1 MNAPQKRSLSMH
13 FVGLAFTV
21 VALLGTASA
30 SRSQDL
36 VRGTITLP
44 VAARLGDTTLPAG
57 KYSYAVE
64 SLGDIRSAD
73 ALQVGN
79 SRVAVI
85 VSSLTKDGHVVSLMA
100 DALKADALKADTLNS
115 QSPDT
120 IDFGTGMTIRSISLK
135 SAGLKVIFTTNR
147 TDHILQ
153 AAAPQSS
160 TVRGND

>member
-1 MNAPQKRSLSMH
+1 MNTTQKRSLSMY
-13 FVGLAFTV
+13 FVSLAFTV

-100 DALKADALKADTLNS
+100 DAFKAETLNS

-120 IDFGTGMTIRSISLK
+120 VDVGTGMTIRSISLNN
-135 SAGLKVIFTTNR
+135 AGVKVIFTTNR
-147 TDHILQ
+147 NDHVLQ
-153 AAAPQSS
+153 AAAKQRSA
-160 TVRGND
+160 VRGDD

>member
-1 MNAPQKRSLSMH
+1 MNATQKRSLSMH
-13 FVGLAFTV
+13 FVGLAFTL

-44 VAARLGDTTLPAG
+44 VAARLGDTTLAAG
-57 KYSYAVE
+57 KYSYAIE
-64 SLGDIRSAD
+64 SLGDIRSVD

-79 SRVAVI
+79 SRVAMI
-85 VSSLTKDGHVVSLMA
+85 VTSLSNDAHVVSLMA
-100 DALKADALKADTLNS
+100 DAFRADALNS
-115 QSPDT
+115 QTPDS

-153 AAAPQSS
+153 AAAPQPS

>member
-1 MNAPQKRSLSMH
+1 MNATQKRSLSMH
-13 FVGLAFTV
+13 FLGLAFTL

-30 SRSQDL
+30 SRAQDL

-44 VAARLGDTTLPAG
+44 VAARLGDTTLAAG

-85 VSSLTKDGHVVSLMA
+85 VTSLTKEGHVVSLMA
-100 DALKADALKADTLNS
+100 DAFRADTLNS
-115 QSPDT
+115 QTPDS
-120 IDFGTGMTIRSISLK
+120 IDFGNGMTIRSISLK
-135 SAGLKVIFTTNR
+135 NAGLKVIFTTNR

-153 AAAPQSS
+153 AAAPQPS

>member
-1 MNAPQKRSLSMH
+1 MNATRKRSLSMH
-13 FVGLAFTV
+13 FVGLAFTL

-44 VAARLGDTTLPAG
+44 VTARLGDTTLAPG
-57 KYSYAVE
+57 KYSYAIE
-64 SLGDIRSAD
+64 SLGDIRSVD

-85 VSSLTKDGHVVSLMA
+85 VTSLSNETHVVSMMA
-100 DALKADALKADTLNS
+100 DAFRADTLKS
-115 QSPDT
+115 QSPDS
-120 IDFGTGMTIRSISLK
+120 IDFGTRMAIRSISLK
-135 SAGLKVIFTTNR
+135 NSGLKVVFTANR

-153 AAAPQSS
+153 AAAPQPSA
-160 TVRGND
+160 VRGND

>member
-1 MNAPQKRSLSMH
+1 MH
-13 FVGLAFTV
+13 LVGLAFTV
-21 VALLGTASA
+21 AALLGTASA

-44 VAARLGDTTLPAG
+44 VTARLGDATLAPG

-79 SRVAVI
+79 RRVAVI

-100 DALKADALKADTLNS
+100 DAFRADTLNS
-115 QSPDT
+115 QSRDAV
-120 IDFGTGMTIRSISLK
+120 DFGAGMTIHSISLNN
-135 SAGLKVIFTTNR
+135 AGVKVIFTTNR
-147 TDHILQ
+147 NDHVLQ
-153 AAAPQSS
+153 AAASQRS
-160 TVRGND
+160 TVRGDD